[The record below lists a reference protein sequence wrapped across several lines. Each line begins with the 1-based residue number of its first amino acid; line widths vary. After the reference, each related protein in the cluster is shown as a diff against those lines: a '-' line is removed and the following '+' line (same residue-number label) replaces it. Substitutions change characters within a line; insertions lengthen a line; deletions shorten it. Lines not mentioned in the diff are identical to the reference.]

1 MPSYVRAGIRKCAR
15 IRALSVLP
23 DDPMM
28 RRTIGKQYGVNGK
41 ETSALENCNDS
52 ALENRKILIQKIEE
66 GLVKQCKR
74 VESWFA

>member
-1 MPSYVRAGIRKCAR
+1 MPIVH
-15 IRALSVLP
+15 LVFP
-23 DDPMM
+23 
-28 RRTIGKQYGVNGK
+28 KQYGVNGK
-41 ETSALENCNDS
+41 GTSALENCNDS

>member
-1 MPSYVRAGIRKCAR
+1 MSFSSELTTESAQEDGRY
-15 IRALSVLP
+15 
-23 DDPMM
+23 
-28 RRTIGKQYGVNGK
+28 RTIGKQYGVNGK
-41 ETSALENCNDS
+41 EISALENCNNS